1 MPLPA
6 RTPELG
12 VLDLLVSVADTGSL
26 GRAAALHRISQPAA
40 SQRIQRLER
49 RLGLPLLV
57 RTATGSRLTPAGEA
71 VLGWARRL
79 VEQAEQFAVAVE
91 ALRGDAADVLRVAA
105 SLTVADYV
113 FPAWLAE
120 LHRLSPASRVSL
132 RVGNSAAVVDLVRQG
147 ATELGF
153 IETPHPPPG
162 LGSRAVGG
170 DRLVVVVSPDHRWSR
185 RRRPLPLDAL
195 AAEPLV
201 VREPGSGTRE
211 ALEEVLTGAGLELH
225 PAVELGSTAAVR
237 SAAMNGEGPAVL
249 SALSVTAELGDGRL
263 RAVELAGTVLHRP
276 FRAIWHP
283 ERPPAGAAVALLAA
297 AGRSTP
303 AADPD

>member
-71 VLGWARRL
+71 VLGWARRV

-120 LHRLSPASRVSL
+120 LHRVSPASRVSL

-263 RAVELAGTVLHRP
+263 RAVELEGTVLHRP
-276 FRAIWHP
+276 FRAVWHP
-283 ERPPAGAAVALLAA
+283 ERPPTGAAAALLAA

-303 AADPD
+303 APGPD